1 MRLLLLVILLLLP
14 VASAAQEGPPARL
27 ETLYSERA
35 GEPLRRFG
43 ATLFDGRGA
52 PTGPVLGAVADE
64 HSLKVG
70 DEVTVVLR
78 GQTSG
83 SRTYAVGTD
92 GMLAPDDLRPI
103 AAAGRPLGEVRRQ
116 IVAEVAAVLPQT
128 EAFVTLSRPRRLT
141 ALVLGEVARPGR
153 HDLPAFASVL
163 DALYAAG
170 GVAGT
175 GSLRAIRVLEPGG
188 PPGGVTVDLY
198 DLLREG
204 TGAADRRLP
213 DGSRIVVP
221 PLGATVA
228 VAGAVKRP
236 GIYEL
241 PPGEP
246 RLSLEAL
253 LDLAGGP
260 LRPGPE
266 RALRLSFGRDGA
278 ERSTAVADH
287 GAALFG
293 DGDVLLYAPARSDRL
308 GTVMLGGHVRQPG
321 PRSLGEAPTLERL
334 LPPEELGPA
343 PYLPFAVLVRRG
355 DRIGARTLL
364 PLDLTRLADG
374 NRGPPLADGKRAPP
388 LADGDRLLVLG
399 EADVAFLSSRRVLAL
414 LAGDGPVAEDRDC
427 PALAALA
434 ARLAADPAGPLAAG
448 APART
453 AAALSG
459 PDLLCPALFAAEP
472 DLLPFA
478 LEHAALLRRGVLRPG
493 LYPAVPGGAPAALV
507 QAAGGA
513 AGAAAM
519 PPSALPA
526 DRILDVAPP
535 GVELAGAVQ
544 RPGVRPLAAARTL
557 RALLRDGDVLAPDA
571 YGLLAVVERFDSAG
585 VARSLIPFA
594 PVEVLAGALDR
605 GLRDGDRVV
614 ILASGWVRSLAR
626 SPGSEA
632 TLTGPDADLARLAL
646 DRTVQ
651 VRGAVA
657 VPGAYPV
664 AQPVALRDLVAA
676 AGGLALEADAAAVE
690 IVPAL
695 GKPPGDGAGGDARP
709 RRIDLSGAAGLAVR
723 AGPGDGIRVPARFHP
738 REPRWVEIAGEV
750 RQPGRYDLTPGERLS
765 SLIARAGG
773 LTPDAY
779 PDGAV
784 FTRESARRA
793 EEEGFRRVAAEMD
806 RGLALALLRESPPS
820 PAQVELTRQL
830 ADSLRGVRAV
840 GRITVEADPAALAS
854 DPAADILLEPG
865 DRILFPKRPLTVTVS
880 GEVLSPA
887 SLRFVPGK
895 EAADYLREAGGLTR
909 FADRGLIFV
918 LYPDGSSQPLAAPR
932 GRHALLT
939 IPPGSTLVVP
949 RDPEPFEFL
958 PVAQSVTTILSQLA
972 LTAAAVT
979 AILDD
984 D

>member
-14 VASAAQEGPPARL
+14 VAVAAQEEEPSRL
-27 ETLYSERA
+27 EALYSERA

-43 ATLFDGRGA
+43 ATVFDGRSA
-52 PTGPVLGAVADE
+52 PTGPVLGAVADD
-64 HSLKVG
+64 HPLKAG
-70 DEVTVVLR
+70 DEVTVILR

-128 EAFVTLSRPRRLT
+128 EAFVSLSRPRRLT
-141 ALVLGEVARPGR
+141 ALVLGEVTRPGR

-188 PPGGVTVDLY
+188 PPGGVAVDLY
-198 DLLREG
+198 DLLRDG
-204 TGAADRRLP
+204 TGTADRRLP

-221 PLGATVA
+221 TLGATVA

-246 RLSLEAL
+246 RLSLESL

-266 RALRLSFGRDGA
+266 RALRLSFGHDGA
-278 ERSTAVADH
+278 ERSTAVADP
-287 GAALFG
+287 GAPLFG

-308 GTVMLGGHVRQPG
+308 GTVTLGGHVRQPG

-334 LPPEELGPA
+334 LPPAELGPA
-343 PYLPFAVLVRRG
+343 PYLPFAALVRRSE
-355 DRIGARTLL
+355 RIGARTLL
-364 PLDLTRLADG
+364 PVDLSRPGDPD
-374 NRGPPLADGKRAPP
+374 RGQP

-414 LAGDGPVAEDRDC
+414 LAGESPAADDGDC
-427 PALAALA
+427 PALGALS
-434 ARLAADPAGPLAAG
+434 ARLAADPTGPLAAG

-459 PDLLCPALFAAEP
+459 PDLPCPALFAAEP

-493 LYPAVPGGAPAALV
+493 LYPAAPGAAPTALV
-507 QAAGGA
+507 RAAGGVVG
-513 AGAAAM
+513 AGAAVA
-519 PPSALPA
+519 SALPA
-526 DRILDVAPP
+526 DRILDVGPP
-535 GVELAGAVQ
+535 GVELAGAVR

-557 RALLRDGDVLAPDA
+557 RALLGDGDVLAPDA
-571 YGLLAVVERFDSAG
+571 YGLLAVVERFDRAG

-594 PVEVLAGALDR
+594 PVDVLAGTLDR
-605 GLRDGDRVV
+605 ALRDGDRVV
-614 ILASGWVRSLAR
+614 ILDSGWVRSLALGTG
-626 SPGSEA
+626 PEA
-632 TLTGPDADLARLAL
+632 ALTGPDADLARLAL
-646 DRTVQ
+646 DRVVQ
-651 VRGAVA
+651 VRGAVT

-664 AQPVALRDLVAA
+664 AQPATLRDLVAA

-695 GKPPGDGAGGDARP
+695 GKPPADGEGGDARP
-709 RRIDLSGAAGLAVR
+709 HRIDLSGPAGLTAR

-750 RQPGRYDLTPGERLS
+750 RQPGRYDLAPGERLS

-784 FTRESARRA
+784 FTRDSARRA

-830 ADSLRGVRAV
+830 ADSLRAVRAV

-854 DPAADILLEPG
+854 DPTADILLEPG

-932 GRHALLT
+932 GRYALLT